1 MGFADM
7 FTLVNT
13 SDYYVDRMPT
23 KIADL
28 YTKKIGKGERKAN
41 RANRWSGP
49 QGVKRKQK

>member
-1 MGFADM
+1 MGFAEI

-13 SDYYVDRMPT
+13 SDYYVDRMPV
-23 KIADL
+23 KCAEDN
-28 YTKKIGKGERKAN
+28 TKKIGKGERKAN